1 MVERMVGSESAE
13 EARLDERLLQ
23 AALRRLSNQSSAQL
37 SMRQVAHD
45 LGVSHQAPYVHF
57 GSKRRFLAAV
67 AGVGLQQAAEE
78 AAAAVAAVQ
87 EPVDKLHALADAYL
101 AFVRTRR
108 HVHDL
113 AYGPEVAKR
122 DHPLLQSAA
131 IAYWNLLHDTVA
143 SCQPP
148 GTREEEVLRRSAVAW
163 GTVYGIARL
172 ANFEQIPASVPGPEV
187 DLVHAA
193 LNWLYQGW
201 NTPGCPSLSPSSDV

>member
-1 MVERMVGSESAE
+1 
-13 EARLDERLLQ
+13 
-23 AALRRLSNQSSAQL
+23 
-37 SMRQVAHD
+37 MRQVAQD

-57 GSKRRFLAAV
+57 GTKRRFLAAV

-78 AAAAVAAVQ
+78 ATASVAARA

-122 DHPLLQSAA
+122 DHPLLQAAA
-131 IAYWNLLHDTVA
+131 ITYWNLLRDTVA
-143 SCQPP
+143 GCQPP
-148 GTREEEVLRRSAVAW
+148 GTSEQDVLRRSAVAW

-172 ANFEQIPASVPGPEV
+172 ANFQQIPASVPGPED

-193 LNWLYQGW
+193 LDWLCHGW
-201 NTPGCPSLSPSSDV
+201 DTVSPPSDERASR

>member
-1 MVERMVGSESAE
+1 MGEPMVGSGSAE
-13 EARLDERLLQ
+13 DARLDERLLQ
-23 AALRRLSNQSSAQL
+23 AALQRLSDQTSAQL
-37 SMRQVAHD
+37 SMRQVAQD

-78 AAAAVAAVQ
+78 AAALVAARA

-122 DHPLLQSAA
+122 DHPLLQDAA

-148 GTREEEVLRRSAVAW
+148 GTSEEDVLRRSAVAW

-172 ANFEQIPASVPGPEV
+172 ANFQQIPMSVPSPED
-187 DLVHAA
+187 DLIHAS
-193 LNWLYQGW
+193 LDWLYQGW
-201 NTPGCPSLSPSSDV
+201 NAPL

>member
-1 MVERMVGSESAE
+1 MVESMVGRASAE
-13 EARLDERLLQ
+13 DSRLDERLLQ
-23 AALRRLSNQSSAQL
+23 AALRRLSVQSSAQL
-37 SMRQVAHD
+37 SMRQVAQD
-45 LGVSHQAPYVHF
+45 LGVSHQAPYVYF

-78 AAAAVAAVQ
+78 AAAAVASCR

-122 DHPLLQSAA
+122 DHPRLQGAA

-143 SCQPP
+143 ACQPP
-148 GTREEEVLRRSAVAW
+148 GTTEDDVLRRSAVAW

-172 ANFEQIPASVPGPEV
+172 ANFQQIPLSVPGPED
-187 DLVHAA
+187 DLIHAS
-193 LNWLYQGW
+193 LDWLYQGW
-201 NTPGCPSLSPSSDV
+201 NTPL